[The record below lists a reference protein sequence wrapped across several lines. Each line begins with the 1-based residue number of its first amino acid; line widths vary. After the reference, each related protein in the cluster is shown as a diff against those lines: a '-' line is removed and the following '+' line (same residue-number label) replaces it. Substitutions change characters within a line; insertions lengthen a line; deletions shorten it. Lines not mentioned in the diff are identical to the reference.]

1 MMKQN
6 CNNPSAFIIPNP
18 KRSNEALIYIELQ
31 VLGSNYSVSLPKMKD
46 SFKNSIIKSV
56 NIKLKEPK
64 MMSLSRVATGRM
76 DRMNNNT
83 FRAIF
88 KTSEVAFNS
97 DIKTFFRLENVF
109 ITSLRPGGMDFR
121 NAFVIRISAI
131 DEVRNNKLKLMTHPV
146 YKGLDVNIVKLNMMF
161 FSRMQSFV
169 WSPFLSSLYFVF
181 ILAHLNFEESTNSDL
196 IGLLKF

>member
-1 MMKQN
+1 MREVTGLNRFSVKKSYIQKSYSNSMMKQN

-31 VLGSNYSVSLPKMKD
+31 VLGSDYSVSLPKMKD

-88 KTSEVAFNS
+88 RTSEVAFINE
-97 DIKTFFRLENVF
+97 I
-109 ITSLRPGGMDFR
+109 
-121 NAFVIRISAI
+121 
-131 DEVRNNKLKLMTHPV
+131 
-146 YKGLDVNIVKLNMMF
+146 
-161 FSRMQSFV
+161 
-169 WSPFLSSLYFVF
+169 
-181 ILAHLNFEESTNSDL
+181 
-196 IGLLKF
+196 